1 MNKEQLNKYKL
12 AGKIAAQLLSYAKK
26 ICKQEVKLIDIAE
39 KVEEN
44 LVMLNQKY
52 NCNAKFAFPI
62 NISINEIAAHYSP
75 THDDN
80 TLARGLVKID
90 IGVHIDGFIA
100 DTALSVD
107 LTDEQEHKD
116 LIKANRKA
124 LEKAIAI
131 VKDGAGLYDIANA
144 VETEARQSGFNVISN
159 LTGHEVKQY
168 NLHAGLTIPNVINGI
183 KNLTLKHNQVIAI
196 EPFFTYGA
204 GYVRNAELS
213 CIFKLQEEK
222 TCRDKQCKQLLDF
235 IKQNYDS
242 LPFSS
247 RWIVKQFGISSLLRL
262 NLLQM
267 LKAVYNFPVLK
278 EISNSP
284 TSQFEHTVVVMKNK
298 ALVITKQED

>member
-1 MNKEQLNKYKL
+1 MDKEQLNKYKL
-12 AGKIAAQLLSYAKK
+12 AGKIAAQLLNYAKK

-39 KVEEN
+39 KVEEKL
-44 LVMLNQKY
+44 LVLNQKY
-52 NCNAKFAFPI
+52 NCNARFAFPI

-75 THDDN
+75 THNDN
-80 TLARGLVKID
+80 TLAHGLVKID
-90 IGVHIDGFIA
+90 LGVHIDGFIA

-107 LTDEQEHKD
+107 LTDEQEHKE
-116 LIKANRKA
+116 LIKANKEA

-131 VKDGAGLYDIANA
+131 IKDGVSLYDIAN
-144 VETEARQSGFNVISN
+144 VIETKAKQSGFNVISN

-168 NLHAGLTIPNVINGI
+168 NLHAGLTIPNVTKDIND
-183 KNLTLKHNQVIAI
+183 LTLKQDQVIAI
-196 EPFFTYGA
+196 EPFFTYGV
-204 GYVRNAELS
+204 GYVRNAGPS

-222 TCRDKQCKQLLDF
+222 ILRDKQCKQLLSF

-247 RWIVKQFGISSLLRL
+247 RWLVRQFGTSALLRL
-262 NLLQM
+262 KLLQM

-284 TSQFEHTVVVMKNK
+284 TSQFEHTMIVTKDK
-298 ALVITKQED
+298 ALVTTKQE